1 MIKHITSVLMVFV
14 ASVTSLAYAQDI
26 TGDAKAGAT
35 KIAMCIGCHGIKG
48 YQASFPEVYKVP
60 KISGQNAAYIVSSLN
75 AYQKGERKHPTMRS
89 IAASLSAKDMA
100 DMAAYYESHGKDDAP
115 PLPEKASE
123 PPTAVAAL
131 LAKGACSSCHGANLN
146 KPVVPAYPKIAGQH
160 KDYLYVAL
168 KSYKQEGQATW
179 GRANAVM
186 GGVAKKYTLAELKE
200 LSAYVSSQQGELKT
214 VPQSKFR

>member
-1 MIKHITSVLMVFV
+1 
-14 ASVTSLAYAQDI
+14 
-26 TGDAKAGAT
+26 
-35 KIAMCIGCHGIKG
+35 
-48 YQASFPEVYKVP
+48 
-60 KISGQNAAYIVSSLN
+60 
-75 AYQKGERKHPTMRS
+75 
-89 IAASLSAKDMA
+89 
-100 DMAAYYESHGKDDAP
+100 
-115 PLPEKASE
+115 
-123 PPTAVAAL
+123 
-131 LAKGACSSCHGANLN
+131 
-146 KPVVPAYPKIAGQH
+146 VVPAYPKIAGQH